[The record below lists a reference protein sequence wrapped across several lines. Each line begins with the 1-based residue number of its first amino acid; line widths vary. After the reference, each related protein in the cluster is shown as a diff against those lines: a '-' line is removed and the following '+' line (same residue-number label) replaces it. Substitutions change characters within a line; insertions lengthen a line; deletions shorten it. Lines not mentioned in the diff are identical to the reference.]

1 METASKN
8 RELLHSQWTSKQ
20 LCFNKAFKHKTAAC
34 LTRGT
39 AAKAWKTNPLTAH
52 CWLGS
57 LPRSLPLKAAALRW
71 WAKHAISPKPR
82 FTPCPA
88 SGWTLCAASLEQE
101 KTEID
106 FPWRKPQWLTNP
118 RRDQCSTPH
127 LFAMNHLRM
136 QHMRFIQY
144 LLACYAELPDCLSSC
159 KKQDKGEVTKSRSE
173 RKNYEEVTSQSPLR
187 SHVEQAFM
195 FL

>member
-1 METASKN
+1 MEAASKN
-8 RELLHSQWTSKQ
+8 LKLLHSQWTSEQ
-20 LCFNKAFKHKTAAC
+20 LCFNTAFKPKRAAC
-34 LTRGT
+34 LARGSACPGV
-39 AAKAWKTNPLTAH
+39 AAKAWKTDPPPATALA
-52 CWLGS
+52 WLGS

-101 KTEID
+101 KTEIY

-127 LFAMNHLRM
+127 LFAMNHLRAAYVFYPVPSCM
-136 QHMRFIQY
+136 P
-144 LLACYAELPDCLSSC
+144 CWTTWLPL
-159 KKQDKGEVTKSRSE
+159 Q
-173 RKNYEEVTSQSPLR
+173 
-187 SHVEQAFM
+187 F
-195 FL
+195 